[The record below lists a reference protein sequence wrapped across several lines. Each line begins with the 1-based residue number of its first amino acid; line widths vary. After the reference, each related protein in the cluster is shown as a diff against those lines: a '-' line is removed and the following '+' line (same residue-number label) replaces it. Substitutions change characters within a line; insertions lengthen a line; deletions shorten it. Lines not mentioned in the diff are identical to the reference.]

1 METRAAISG
10 TEPTEAD
17 ESSTNRPCHRSFRG
31 PLILVGRGLVNG
43 SGACLAVEAEFS
55 DGVRFLVGGWSFVNK
70 YTLHC
75 ANYFSAALLSS
86 LSFIRD
92 NN

>member
-31 PLILVGRGLVNG
+31 PLIMGERGGLILVGRGLVNG
-43 SGACLAVEAEFS
+43 SGACLAVEAEPDESSPCRLFHI
-55 DGVRFLVGGWSFVNK
+55 SFK
-70 YTLHC
+70 AMFASEWAGL
-75 ANYFSAALLSS
+75 
-86 LSFIRD
+86 I
-92 NN
+92 